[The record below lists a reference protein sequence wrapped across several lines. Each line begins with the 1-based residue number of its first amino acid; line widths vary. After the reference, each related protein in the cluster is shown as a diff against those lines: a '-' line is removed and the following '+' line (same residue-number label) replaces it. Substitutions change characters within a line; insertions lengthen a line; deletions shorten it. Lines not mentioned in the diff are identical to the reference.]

1 MIKRKGSLLNRML
14 AVLLVAV
21 LVVSMASNAAPVTV
35 LAQEIPGTGMEEAT
49 EPESVS
55 GNDAEPAEEETEPA
69 KETDSEGQEP
79 VESNMVTAAEIVE
92 TDEYS
97 FDPGNG
103 KLTIK
108 KNNGCWLWAREVEKA
123 AVISLE
129 ISDTVTEISITQAF
143 ANCSNLKSVSIAD
156 SVKVIRWQ
164 MFNGCSSLTD
174 IKMDKVTTI
183 ESGAFDGCSS
193 LTSIEIPSG
202 VTELG
207 EASFAGCSSLKSVK
221 IPDGVTTIE
230 ANVFLNCS
238 SLTSIKI
245 PDKVTSIGFRAF
257 SGCSSLTNIEIP
269 AGVTNI
275 GTSAFENCSNLT
287 GIKLPSGVTN
297 IGNSAFKNCSS
308 LPSIE
313 IPSGVT
319 NIGTSAFENCSNL
332 TEVRMLGKTPPT
344 IDIRVFS
351 SCPCVASGTKGI
363 HVPAGTTEAGTTVL
377 HEYKNAGRWSSYYKN
392 NLTDGQTYTVTV
404 NHGTGGGN
412 CEEDA
417 IVTIKAD
424 APASGMQFDKWE
436 VNGGSVTLANASS
449 STTTFT
455 MPARAVTVTATYR
468 ESDAGKVE
476 AAKAVV
482 ESALAG
488 FTAKNDTT
496 EADIL
501 GTINTALGNAG
512 ITDVTVKI
520 DKFIIRKASAS
531 KAGSIEGVVFID
543 CGQESRNVNMEK
555 PIAQLS
561 AEKYTVTVSGGAG
574 GGEYEAGATVTIKA
588 NAPASG
594 KQFDKWVVNSGSVT
608 LADSASSTTTFK
620 MPAGAV
626 SVTAVYK
633 DITEEHTHN
642 YGEWITDREATAT
655 EAGTKHRE
663 CQICGYRQ
671 TETIPAT
678 GTESGTGTVTPEVKP
693 GANAPVTNISTPIE
707 ELKDML
713 LTDEEK
719 EQVQNGTDIKV
730 VLEVQDAGNTVSGS
744 DKAAIAQALNGFTVG
759 QYLNIDLYKLV
770 GSERTD
776 ITETGKKIRIVITVP
791 DSLKNADGS
800 KTRTFAVIRVHNQSA
815 KLLTDLDGSADTIT
829 IETDRFSTYAVVYK
843 DTASSGSG
851 NNNGNNS
858 NQNSVDK
865 NGTKPDSSKDNEPKT
880 GDFTPLELYAT
891 LAMIAGFTYLL
902 LYFADQER
910 GMTEEMK
917 KELVSRLVGWAKRGG
932 RLRRYFA
939 LAAIFV
945 LLVYYHS
952 IGKKT
957 CAEWKEIY
965 GE

>member
-21 LVVSMASNAAPVTV
+21 LAVGMASNPMPVRAASMAGQKLTYGVVSVT
-35 LAQEIPGTGMEEAT
+35 IPNDMELSAGKESTANVYVSDT
-49 EPESVS
+49 VSSECDYNFISSDTSVASVS
-55 GNDAEPAEEETEPA
+55 WEDRNFTVKGISEGTAEITFTYRFRFGIGEWHELTGNFEVKVTAASNPPAEE
-69 KETDSEGQEP
+69 
-79 VESNMVTAAEIVE
+79 NYM
-92 TDEYS
+92 
-97 FDPGNG
+97 
-103 KLTIK
+103 
-108 KNNGCWLWAREVEKA
+108 
-123 AVISLE
+123 
-129 ISDTVTEISITQAF
+129 
-143 ANCSNLKSVSIAD
+143 
-156 SVKVIRWQ
+156 
-164 MFNGCSSLTD
+164 
-174 IKMDKVTTI
+174 
-183 ESGAFDGCSS
+183 
-193 LTSIEIPSG
+193 
-202 VTELG
+202 
-207 EASFAGCSSLKSVK
+207 
-221 IPDGVTTIE
+221 
-230 ANVFLNCS
+230 
-238 SLTSIKI
+238 
-245 PDKVTSIGFRAF
+245 
-257 SGCSSLTNIEIP
+257 
-269 AGVTNI
+269 
-275 GTSAFENCSNLT
+275 
-287 GIKLPSGVTN
+287 
-297 IGNSAFKNCSS
+297 
-308 LPSIE
+308 
-313 IPSGVT
+313 
-319 NIGTSAFENCSNL
+319 
-332 TEVRMLGKTPPT
+332 
-344 IDIRVFS
+344 
-351 SCPCVASGTKGI
+351 
-363 HVPAGTTEAGTTVL
+363 
-377 HEYKNAGRWSSYYKN
+377 
-392 NLTDGQTYTVTV
+392 VTV
-404 NHGTGGGN
+404 NNGTGGG
-412 CEEDA
+412 EYEA
-417 IVTIKAD
+417 GATVTIKAD

-436 VNGGSVTLANASS
+436 VNGGGVTLANASS

-626 SVTAVYK
+626 SVTAAYK

-693 GANAPVTNISTPIE
+693 GANAPVTNIFTPIE

-719 EQVQNGTDIKV
+719 EQVQNGTDIRV

-800 KTRTFAVIRVHNQSA
+800 KTRTFAVIRVHNQSS

-865 NGTKPDSSKDNEPKT
+865 NGTKSDSSKDNEPKT

-891 LAMIAGFTYLL
+891 LAMIAGFAYLL
-902 LYFADQER
+902 LYFADRKR
-910 GMTEEMK
+910 GMTEETK

-932 RLRRYFA
+932 KIRKCLA
-939 LAAIFV
+939 LAAVFV